1 MESDN
6 PGSMR
11 RVRRSRV
18 WSMLLGCL
26 LTAATGVSQD
36 TQNVQPPAPT
46 PTPAPT
52 PIPASQIPA
61 AVGEVAAVL
70 RVIEANAGPQDQGIQ
85 IADALPAVKKVV
97 GSLESD
103 SLPLLKDDGPPQELK
118 ETDIEIARIA
128 RRLDG
133 WLGTLK
139 GRTDAL
145 DRNLD
150 ELVRRKQLWL
160 LTRDEA
166 GAADLPAALVVQVKE
181 TLRAIERVETTVRG
195 RRTDLLTLQA
205 EVAELQSRL
214 QALSD
219 QLRSEIRARQENLL
233 RFDSPPLW
241 RAAGQPRSGDLGGQV
256 VETGKRNL
264 VALET
269 FARENIRGVVQN
281 LIVLTILIAL
291 FVRLG
296 RKAGLWVRSD
306 ASLRTTAALLQRP
319 VASSLL
325 IYFGLLDIGIYSTVP
340 TALLNLSG
348 LVLLL
353 VMLRLL
359 PFLVR
364 SEMRPAIGMLVA
376 LVALYLVVDL
386 IPDPF
391 FLHRAGELL
400 LAVLGAATCGWVLHR
415 ERSLTGVRKDFW
427 YWAPV
432 SLAAAAAGLFSI
444 SVLANIFGAVS
455 LSSLLATATL
465 ASIYDTIV
473 VWIFVVV
480 VDGAM
485 TVALRTTTARR
496 LLIVRY
502 HSDRILA
509 VVFRVIRTVAVL
521 TWAVFTLDHF
531 GLLDRIA
538 SWLKAIV
545 LFEFHLGGFSL
556 SVSSV
561 ALFAVTIWVSVKL
574 SQLIGFILDED
585 VMPRLDLPKG
595 VPATI
600 SKTST
605 YLILAIGFFIAVTA
619 AGVDLSQATIVV
631 GALGVGIGFGLQ
643 NTVNNFVSGLILLFG
658 RPINVGD
665 KIQIGEVSGVVKDI
679 GIRATIVH
687 TWQGAEVIVPNA
699 TLISDNLV
707 NWTLSDQNRRM
718 EIPVGVAYGSPT
730 TTVIELLTGVAMAHP
745 EVLED
750 PAPVTIFTG
759 FGDSSLD
766 FELRAW
772 TMGDFVSIASDLRV
786 GIERVLADNGIAIPF
801 PQRDVHLV
809 QADDRTPDPAA
820 VATSAGSAVID
831 GDASSTSSPE
841 SDESEDTGGGK
852 G

>member
-1 MESDN
+1 MI
-6 PGSMR
+6 G
-11 RVRRSRV
+11 
-18 WSMLLGCL
+18 SMLLGCL
-26 LTAATGVSQD
+26 LAATPGMSQEPQ
-36 TQNVQPPAPT
+36 TAPPPPT

-61 AVGEVAAVL
+61 AVGEIAAVL
-70 RVIEANAGPQDQGIQ
+70 RGIEANARPQDKGIQ
-85 IADALPAVKKVV
+85 IAAALPTARKSIDALETDLA
-97 GSLESD
+97 
-103 SLPLLKDDGPPQELK
+103 PLLGDDGPPQELRDAD
-118 ETDIEIARIA
+118 TEIFKVQ

-133 WLGTLK
+133 WLDTLK
-139 GRTDAL
+139 ARTLGL

-150 ELVRRKQLWL
+150 DLRSRRELWV

-166 GAADLPAALVVQVKE
+166 GAAELPEALVVQVHA
-181 TLRAIERVETTVRG
+181 TLGTIDRVETAVRDRRVGVLTV
-195 RRTDLLTLQA
+195 QA

-214 QALSD
+214 RILSD
-219 QLRSEIRARQENLL
+219 QLRAEIKTRQENLL
-233 RFDSPPLW
+233 RVDSPPVW
-241 RAAGQPRSGDLGGQV
+241 RAFGQSRSGNLGGQV
-256 VETGKRNL
+256 LETVKRNL
-264 VALET
+264 GALET
-269 FARENIRGVVQN
+269 FVRENPRGIAQNVV
-281 LIVLTILIAL
+281 VLVILIIV
-291 FVRLG
+291 FTRLG
-296 RKAGLWVRSD
+296 RKASLWVRSD
-306 ASLRTTAALLQRP
+306 ASLRTTAAMLQRP

-325 IYFGLLDIGIYSTVP
+325 VSFAVLNIGIHAAVP

-376 LVALYLVVDL
+376 LVGIYLVVDL
-386 IPDPF
+386 IPDPL

-415 ERSLTGVRKDFW
+415 ERSLTDVRKDFW
-427 YWAPV
+427 YWAVV
-432 SLAAAAAGLFSI
+432 SLAAAAAALFSI
-444 SVLANIFGAVS
+444 SVLANVLGAVS

-465 ASIYDTIV
+465 ASIYSTIV
-473 VWIFVVV
+473 IWIFVVL

-509 VVFRVIRTVAVL
+509 VAFRVIRVFAVL
-521 TWAVFTLDHF
+521 TWAAFTLDHF
-531 GLLDRIA
+531 DLLDRLVG
-538 SWLKAIV
+538 WLKAFV

-561 ALFAVTIWVSVKL
+561 TLFAVTIWVSIKL
-574 SQLIGFILDED
+574 SQLVGFILDED

-600 SKTST
+600 SKTTT

-619 AGVDLSQATIVV
+619 AGVDLSQVTIVV

-665 KIQIGEVSGVVKDI
+665 RIEIGEVSGVVKDI
-679 GIRATIVH
+679 GIRATVVH

-707 NWTLSDQNRRM
+707 NWTLTDQNRRM
-718 EIPVGVAYGSPT
+718 EISVGVAYGSPT
-730 TTVIELLTGVAMAHP
+730 TTVIELLTGVAKDHP

-772 TMGDFVSIASDLRV
+772 TTGNFVSIASDLRV
-786 GIERVLADNGIAIPF
+786 GIERVLGGNGISIPF
-801 PQRDVHLV
+801 PQRDVHLL
-809 QADDRTPDPAA
+809 QADGRTPDPIGAGGVSRSVDDGSGESSA
-820 VATSAGSAVID
+820 PSPEPDDSAGAD
-831 GDASSTSSPE
+831 
-841 SDESEDTGGGK
+841 GGK